1 MVSEARSGLVLTP
14 HVWAECHTGGVVGEV
29 LLHVIV
35 DRMQE
40 EQGEEGTLTSLSSQ
54 TSSRHTSSSF

>member
-1 MVSEARSGLVLTP
+1 MVSEAHSGLVLTP
-14 HVWAECHTGGVVGEV
+14 HVWAECHTEGVVGEV

-40 EQGEEGTLTSLSSQ
+40 EQGKEGDPDKP
-54 TSSRHTSSSF
+54 